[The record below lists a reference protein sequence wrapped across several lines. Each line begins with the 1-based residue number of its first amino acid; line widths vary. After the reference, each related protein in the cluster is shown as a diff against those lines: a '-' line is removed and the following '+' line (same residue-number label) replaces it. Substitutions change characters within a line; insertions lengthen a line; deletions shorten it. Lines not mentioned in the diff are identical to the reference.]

1 MSERGYCTSCG
12 ARLEPGNAF
21 CTSCGAPAE
30 AGTRA
35 TDRSATGAAP
45 SVVAFLSG
53 WGTTFRTLTQRI
65 RAFFKLSGVA
75 WGSAAVGLLMVL
87 LVALFPL
94 VSPAVGLAYPM
105 VLRVPLLLFAA
116 GALGWLIDEG
126 GREGRRRRGFGW
138 LALIALAVYLFAAAY
153 RLLLGVFGFVEGSAP
168 VWLLVLVAGCGL
180 ACAAFGVRNRGG
192 GDATPERPSLFGGG
206 WRHALAGVARWV
218 KALPRGVAAAVVVGA
233 LGTLSLFSPYVF
245 VLGAVSVVVGVVA
258 LIVRAA
264 RRRPL
269 KGAGTVALA
278 ALALTLAFGAVS
290 DALYR
295 TGTGLEV
302 SVISGTE
309 DSRADAPSVG
319 GADRLA
325 SDAGGLAFS
334 WSDPYTYPIDPT
346 WPPVPRYEVL
356 RQDFYSEPGPPTSR
370 AYPHEGAVVSVAVE
384 DTRLEALKLVVNN
397 VALNSG
403 DFDLVSV
410 TLSDADKLSADG
422 TPRAGE
428 VPLVGMAMI
437 ALSTE
442 GEEASLTYDARGEP
456 ITVPEDHYQLRLWQD
471 DEGGAQP

>member
-21 CTSCGAPAE
+21 CSSCGAPAE

-35 TDRSATGAAP
+35 TDRSTAGAAP
-45 SVVAFLSG
+45 SVAFPSG
-53 WGTTFRTLTQRI
+53 RGAAFGAFTRRI

-218 KALPRGVAAAVVVGA
+218 KASPRGVAAAVVAGA
-233 LGTLSLFSPYVF
+233 LGALGLFSPYLL

-264 RRRPL
+264 RRAPL
-269 KGAGTVALA
+269 KQAGTVALA
-278 ALALTLAFGAVS
+278 ALALTLASGFVS
-290 DALYR
+290 DALYN
-295 TGTGLEV
+295 TGTGLV
-302 SVISGTE
+302 
-309 DSRADAPSVG
+309 ADIGHGS
-319 GADRLA
+319 GADTASGDGGDYAEQAARDARNTERLANVVFEPDPYGAVDKQLIDDLWVNGDTAEVVLVPMEDPFSVEIEGAVICQDVARLA
-325 SDAGGLAFS
+325 SVQDV
-334 WSDPYTYPIDPT
+334 
-346 WPPVPRYEVL
+346 PVDEV
-356 RQDFYSEPGPPTSR
+356 RVVMGP
-370 AYPHEGAVVSVAVE
+370 
-384 DTRLEALKLVVNN
+384 RLEELETC
-397 VALNSG
+397 G
-403 DFDLVSV
+403 
-410 TLSDADKLSADG
+410 
-422 TPRAGE
+422 
-428 VPLVGMAMI
+428 
-437 ALSTE
+437 
-442 GEEASLTYDARGEP
+442 
-456 ITVPEDHYQLRLWQD
+456 VPE
-471 DEGGAQP
+471 E